1 MKNVFLILSVIFLIA
16 NISMAQKAEIIGRW
30 NLTKMQ
36 KGDKI
41 KTVDSGVIFEKG
53 GITKLGFFKMD
64 EIMEAGTWEYLPD
77 DNSILMVSAVDKTVN
92 GKAEII
98 KITNDELRY
107 QKDGI
112 IYSLVKY
119 VESEEPGAMLDFS
132 ETDFFTEDGE
142 YKYEG
147 EEVKLPWKDPSE
159 MLMSLV
165 NVKHLAYRH
174 SKLNEQTNTFDDKIL
189 TADVVANPE
198 EMSLSIDN
206 IFYGFDRYNL
216 PEDMELPPNNEYSNL
231 LYPVEE
237 FYFRVVSTEK
247 ITTAAGTFLC
257 SVIEAAEAEI
267 QKKLWMINDKPGIY
281 AKVIVEKPGM
291 FGAYSLQIF
300 ELEEI
305 KQ

>member
-1 MKNVFLILSVIFLIA
+1 MKSLFLIFFALILFA
-16 NISMAQKAEIIGRW
+16 NDSFAQESQIIGQW

-41 KTVDSGVIFEKG
+41 KKVDSGIIFEEN
-53 GITKLGFFKMD
+53 GILKLGFFQME

-77 DNSILMVSAVDKTVN
+77 NNSILMISTVDKSVN
-92 GKAEII
+92 GKAKII
-98 KITNDELRY
+98 KLTEDELQY
-107 QKDGI
+107 QKEDI
-112 IYSLVKY
+112 IYSLEKY
-119 VESEEPGAMLDFS
+119 VESQEPGAMLDFS
-132 ETDFFTEDGE
+132 VSDFFTDDGD

-147 EEVKLPWKDPSE
+147 EEEKLPWKDPSE

-165 NVKHLAYRH
+165 NVKHLVYKCA
-174 SKLNEQTNTFDDKIL
+174 KLNEQTNTFDDKML

-198 EMSLSIDN
+198 EMSLSIDY

-216 PEDMELPPNNEYSNL
+216 PEDADLPPNTEFTNL
-231 LYPVEE
+231 LYPEQD
-237 FYFRVVSTEK
+237 FNFRVIETEE
-247 ITTAAGTFLC
+247 ITTPAGTFGC
-257 SVIEAAEAEI
+257 TVIEAAQYGI

-300 ELEEI
+300 ELQEI
-305 KQ
+305 K